1 MYLTLKSGI
10 AKPNRLC
17 YNTHRTGMWLSWL
30 ARFAH
35 IEEVGGSSPSI
46 PTKSDR
52 VLDTIHQEPYRF
64 LCPVFSLFAYTF
76 FEAEGASRFRFGGFL
91 SFQKRFLR
99 PFRRLFR
106 KAIVSKTAIV
116 SFSDY
121 RFTIVSGIEK
131 ARSSALRA
139 MLSSNAF
146 RYSRDVF
153 EQKLSSSVRVD
164 RELLD

>member
-46 PTKSDR
+46 PTKSER

-64 LCPVFSLFAYTF
+64 ISPLFF
-76 FEAEGASRFRFGGFL
+76 IVIIGFLKIEGAF
-91 SFQKRFLR
+91 SF
-99 PFRRLFR
+99 
-106 KAIVSKTAIV
+106 
-116 SFSDY
+116 FS
-121 RFTIVSGIEK
+121 
-131 ARSSALRA
+131 
-139 MLSSNAF
+139 
-146 RYSRDVF
+146 
-153 EQKLSSSVRVD
+153 
-164 RELLD
+164 

>member
-64 LCPVFSLFAYTF
+64 ISPLFFKEILLIFSITKIMSISIIAQYEYAT
-76 FEAEGASRFRFGGFL
+76 E
-91 SFQKRFLR
+91 
-99 PFRRLFR
+99 
-106 KAIVSKTAIV
+106 T
-116 SFSDY
+116 
-121 RFTIVSGIEK
+121 
-131 ARSSALRA
+131 
-139 MLSSNAF
+139 
-146 RYSRDVF
+146 
-153 EQKLSSSVRVD
+153 
-164 RELLD
+164 